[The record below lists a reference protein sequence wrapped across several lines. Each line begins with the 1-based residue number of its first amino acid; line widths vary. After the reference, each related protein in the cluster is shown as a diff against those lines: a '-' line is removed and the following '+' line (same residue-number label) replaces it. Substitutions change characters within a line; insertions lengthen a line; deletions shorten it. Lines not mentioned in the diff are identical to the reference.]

1 MSPNY
6 LNICF
11 FIFLV
16 MSSLSFAQEDERGAI
31 IETVE
36 GFFTAIRTADKRL
49 LESILVP
56 NSLNISTSEVDG
68 GTTQFTTLTHE
79 NMVSVL
85 TRPGRLAIERA
96 WDETI
101 LIQGSIAIFW
111 APYDFHVDGEFS
123 HCGVDSFQLIKKGD
137 KWLITNASW
146 TREIETCQK
155 SPLGPLD

>member
-1 MSPNY
+1 
-6 LNICF
+6 
-11 FIFLV
+11 
-16 MSSLSFAQEDERGAI
+16 
-31 IETVE
+31 
-36 GFFTAIRTADKRL
+36 
-49 LESILVP
+49 
-56 NSLNISTSEVDG
+56 
-68 GTTQFTTLTHE
+68 
-79 NMVSVL
+79 MVSVL

-146 TREIETCQK
+146 TREIEKCQK

>member
-68 GTTQFTTLTHE
+68 GTTQLTTLTHE

>member
-1 MSPNY
+1 MYPNY
-6 LNICF
+6 SSFCFLIC
-11 FIFLV
+11 LV

-31 IETVE
+31 LETVE
-36 GFFTAIRTADKRL
+36 EFFTAIRTTDKQL

-56 NSLNISTSEVDG
+56 DSLNISTSEEDG
-68 GTTQFTTLTHE
+68 GATQFTTLTYG

-123 HCGVDSFQLIKKGD
+123 HCGVDSFQLIKEGD

-146 TREIETCQK
+146 TREIENCQK